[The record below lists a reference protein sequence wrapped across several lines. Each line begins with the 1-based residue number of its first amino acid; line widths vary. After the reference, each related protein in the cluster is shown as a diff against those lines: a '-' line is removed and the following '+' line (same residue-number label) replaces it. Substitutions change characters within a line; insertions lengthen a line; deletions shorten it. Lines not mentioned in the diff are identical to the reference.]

1 MFFWRFKYE
10 ILGLL
15 NGMIGSLLI
24 FLPYLTYVSG
34 WLTMF
39 LGMIIGGFF
48 NWLSSYFYVIHQH
61 DNYSIGKSFQ
71 EHFTCTKYNI
81 FYNFYNIT
89 VIIFHSLVIIQYL
102 KIMITI
108 LKYLCNISKDDST
121 ASIKI
126 EILIFFI
133 TFIVTFIMIYNRRN
147 IKFMALSFI
156 ATIIYC
162 IFFIV

>member
-24 FLPYLTYVSG
+24 LLPYLTHVSG
-34 WLTMF
+34 WLTT
-39 LGMIIGGFF
+39 LVGMIIGGFF
-48 NWLSSYFYVIHQH
+48 NWLSSYYYVIHQH
-61 DNYSIGKSFQ
+61 DDYSIGKSFQ
-71 EHFTCTKYNI
+71 EHFTCTKVNI